1 MSINNPLTQYFR
13 HPTIYIRLPSQGN
26 YYAPGTIEMTESRE
40 FPVLPMTAIDEI
52 TYRTPD
58 ALFNGEAVASVI
70 QSCMPNIKN
79 AWAVPAVDFE
89 TILVGIRIASYG
101 PEMNF
106 DSTCPACLT
115 ATEHAIDLRII
126 LDQIGSADYS
136 KELQYEDLT
145 LFFKPLTYRDL
156 NDNNRFQFENQ
167 KTAQFLQGED
177 VTDEKKMEIIS
188 QTIMKITQL
197 TIKALTNSIKAIKTP
212 TTLVSEQNFIE
223 DFLNNCDRKLF
234 KKIEETVTELK
245 ASTEIKPL
253 QIKCPHCQHE
263 YQQTLTLDMANFFA
277 DAS

>member
-1 MSINNPLTQYFR
+1 VCSSDL
-13 HPTIYIRLPSQGN
+13 N